1 MKITFSHQISRKKK
15 KHLLDVVLA
24 SCQYGEKSEEC
35 FQDLYG
41 IQLSA
46 SNMQQ
51 IPFPSFN

>member
-1 MKITFSHQISRKKK
+1 MKITLSHQISRKK

-51 IPFPSFN
+51 IPFSSFN